1 MYKRIFKPL
10 FFTSDA
16 ERIHRVVS
24 WLLRVGMRM
33 RGVRMLARNYFLVSD
48 DRLQRNLWGISF
60 PNPVGMAAGF
70 DKEGKLYNELA
81 DLGFGFVE
89 IGTFTPQPQPGN
101 PRPRL
106 FRLPG
111 DRALIN
117 RMGFNNDGVDETVE
131 RIKSNKPRCIIGG
144 NIGKNTDTL
153 SEDASEDYE
162 IAFQKL
168 FPYVDYFV
176 INVSCPNISNAVELQ
191 DKEELRTIVNKVT
204 EVNNSKIQSK
214 PVLLKISPDLNYSQ
228 IDDTLEIVNEAGIHG
243 VIATNTTI
251 ARTGLTTVPEK
262 VEDMGDGGLSGKP
275 LHKRSTEIIKYISK
289 KTRKELPIIGVGGI
303 MTPEDALEKLKAG
316 ASLVQLYTG
325 FIYEGPSL
333 ARRINKAILKHYSS
347 S

>member
-10 FFTSDA
+10 FFTSDP

-24 WLLRVGMRM
+24 WFLGASMRLK
-33 RGVRMLARNYFLVSD
+33 GIRMLARNHFVVKD
-48 DRLQRNLWGISF
+48 DRLQRSLWGLSF

-89 IGTFTPQPQPGN
+89 IGTFTPQAQPGN
-101 PRPRL
+101 SRPRL
-106 FRLPG
+106 FRLPR
-111 DRALIN
+111 DKALIN
-117 RMGFNNDGVDETVE
+117 RMGFNNDGVAEAVE
-131 RIKSNKPRCIIGG
+131 RIKRIKPRCIIGG
-144 NIGKNTDTL
+144 NIGKNTDTPR
-153 SEDASEDYE
+153 ENAPEDYE

-176 INVSCPNISNAVELQ
+176 INVSCPNISNMKELQ

-204 EVNNSKIQSK
+204 EVNNSKVKPK
-214 PVLLKISPDLNYSQ
+214 PVLLKISPDLNNSQ
-228 IDDTLEIVNEAGIHG
+228 IDDTLDIIDEAGIHG
-243 VIATNTTI
+243 VIATNTTLS
-251 ARTGLTTVPEK
+251 RSGLTTAPEA
-262 VEDMGDGGLSGKP
+262 VENIGEGGLSGEP

-303 MTPEDALEKLKAG
+303 MTPKDALEKLRAG
-316 ASLVQLYTG
+316 ASLVQVYTG

-333 ARRINKAILKHYSS
+333 ARRINKAILKNYSS
-347 S
+347 